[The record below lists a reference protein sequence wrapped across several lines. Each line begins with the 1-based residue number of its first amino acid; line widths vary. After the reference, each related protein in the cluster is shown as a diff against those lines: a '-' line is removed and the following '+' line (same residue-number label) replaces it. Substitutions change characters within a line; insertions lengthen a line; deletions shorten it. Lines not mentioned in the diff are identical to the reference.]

1 MFMQEKVLDVLA
13 EVCDDDIVREDL
25 NVDLF
30 ENGLLDSIG
39 FILLITEL
47 ERTTGIVISPSELD
61 RNQFNTPQKI
71 IDEVIRRKNA

>member
-1 MFMQEKVLDVLA
+1 MQEKVLDVLA

-47 ERTTGIVISPSELD
+47 ERKTGIVISPSELD